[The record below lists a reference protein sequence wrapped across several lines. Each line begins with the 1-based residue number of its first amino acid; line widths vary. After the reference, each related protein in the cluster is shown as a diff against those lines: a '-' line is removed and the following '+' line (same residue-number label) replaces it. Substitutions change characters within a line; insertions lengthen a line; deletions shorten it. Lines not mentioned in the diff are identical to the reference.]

1 MTAGTR
7 DSVEVVANVNI
18 KRIKL
23 YFNITLLLPVKMK
36 KTNKKKKTKLKATF
50 FHVL

>member
-36 KTNKKKKTKLKATF
+36 KKKITKTKLKATF